1 MVKQYYEDFDIG
13 DTVES
18 NVARTI
24 SESDVYSIA
33 GLSGSYGELHTNKE
47 YMKETDF
54 GRPLVQNT
62 LLIVIMEGLF
72 KRVPWDPATIA
83 AYGRDGLRFIN
94 PAFVDDTVSLEMEIT
109 EKKRRDTGGVITMEQ
124 KLFNQND
131 DLLVIGDY
139 LLLVEC
145 QDDAE

>member
-1 MVKQYYEDFDIG
+1 MPKQYFEDFEIG

-24 SESDVYSIA
+24 SESDLYTIA

-47 YMKETDF
+47 YMKETEF

-72 KRVPWDPATIA
+72 KRVPWEPAIIA
-83 AYGRDGLRFIN
+83 AYGRDDLRFVN
-94 PAFVDDTVSLEMEIT
+94 PVFVDDTVNLEMEVVD
-109 EKKRRDTGGVITMEQ
+109 KQRRDQGGVITIQ
-124 KLFNQND
+124 QRLFNQED
-131 DLLVIGDY
+131 ELVVKGNY
-139 LLLVEC
+139 LLLVES
-145 QDDAE
+145 QNDS